1 MLCQCVRQRESPEL
15 NAARWRNKIGHSLP
29 FYYGWVIVAS
39 TVSVS
44 LSTRTV
50 MAVATLSVFVV
61 PMTQEL
67 GWSRGLF
74 SGAVSLGGLCA
85 VFISPLVGKWLDR
98 YGSGLLLTVASVLTG
113 ALAIG
118 LSFVGNPAAFY
129 ALYVPGRLIFS
140 GPLELGIPT
149 AISNWFI
156 RRRPLGLAADAVAKG
171 AGLTMIPLLA
181 QFIITGWDWRTAW
194 ITLGVLTFA
203 LGVIPPVLFMARRPE
218 DMGLEPDPAPN
229 EPAESVSA
237 VTESGLISPAVVTE
251 PSYTESSF
259 TVRQA
264 FHTRAFW
271 LLAAF
276 TALAFMVQAGV
287 SLHQVAHYINQGLPG
302 PSAALTASTFAF
314 SQIFSAMFWA
324 ALGRRFPVRFLLSAA
339 AFVVAAAAFGTSL
352 SESLPTALIAA
363 ATVGLGVGG
372 LHLLVRL
379 AWADY
384 YGREHLGTIRG
395 YAMSA
400 QIGGQAV
407 GPVLAGFLFDAT
419 GSYEMALMV
428 FTGAGLLAGVLALFA
443 TPPKLL
449 ELTPE
454 PATV

>member
-1 MLCQCVRQRESPEL
+1 M
-15 NAARWRNKIGHSLP
+15 NAARWRNRLANSLP

-61 PMTQEL
+61 PMTREL

-85 VFISPLVGKWLDR
+85 VLISPLVGKWLDR
-98 YGSGLLLTVASVLTG
+98 YGSGLLLSMDSVLTG
-113 ALAIG
+113 ALAVG
-118 LSFVGNPAAFY
+118 LSMVGNPAAFY

-171 AGLTMIPLLA
+171 AGLTIMPLLA
-181 QFIITGWDWRTAW
+181 QFIITGWDWRAAW
-194 ITLGVLTFA
+194 LTLGLLTFA
-203 LGVIPPVLFMARRPE
+203 IGVIPPVLFMARRPE
-218 DMGLEPDPAPN
+218 DMGLEPDPAPP
-229 EPAESVSA
+229 EPREGGSAATESGSPSRA
-237 VTESGLISPAVVTE
+237 GVTESN
-251 PSYTESSF
+251 F

-276 TALAFMVQAGV
+276 TAAVFMVQAGV

-314 SQIFSAMFWA
+314 SQIVSAMFWA
-324 ALGRRFPVRFLLSAA
+324 ALGRRVPVRFLLLAA
-339 AFVVAAAAFGTSL
+339 AFVVAAAALGTSV
-352 SESLPTALIAA
+352 SASLPTALLAA
-363 ATVGLGVGG
+363 ASVGFGVGG

-384 YGREHLGTIRG
+384 YGREHLGTIRDFS
-395 YAMSA
+395 MSA

-407 GPVLAGFLFDAT
+407 GPVLAGFMFDAT
-419 GSYEMALMV
+419 GSYQIPLLV
-428 FTGAGLLAGVLALFA
+428 FTGAAALAGILALFA
-443 TPPKLL
+443 TPPRL
-449 ELTPE
+449 PVRSQE
-454 PATV
+454 PARV